1 MGKRKPYR
9 IQRVNQADVQGLCE
23 DVREQRVVIGI
34 DVAKEK
40 MVAVVMDQ
48 GPAVLETV
56 GWSHPSQTSEFV
68 AFLVALRERAAS
80 VAVAMEPSGV
90 YGDAVRWQLE
100 KSGFEVFR
108 VSPKR
113 SHDSAEVYD
122 GVPSRHDG
130 KCAAIV
136 AWLHVQ
142 GKSEAW
148 PLKSE
153 RERTLKAA
161 LWRLEL
167 HAKQSRQNRG
177 RLEALTARHWP
188 EVTELLDLDTAT
200 LLELLGEFG
209 SPAAVAAAAVRAK
222 ALMQRV
228 GGSKLDPGKVDA
240 IVDSAR
246 RTMGVPAIAEE
257 VELIRAVAREARRNE
272 LEERAAR
279 RRVEDLAEAEGSTAE
294 MQAVVGK
301 TTAAVVVA
309 GAGDPRSF
317 DSPQALVKALGL
329 NLRENSSG
337 KKQNRGVHI
346 TKRGSGTAR
355 MHLYMAAL
363 RLIQSN
369 AIVKAWYAKK
379 VARDGDRT
387 KINAVVALMRKLVL
401 ALWHVARGATF
412 DAARLFDARR
422 LDLPV
427 PG

>member
-9 IQRVNQADVQGLCE
+9 IQHVEHLDLEGLGD
-23 DVREQRVVIGI
+23 DVREQRVVVGV

-40 MVAVVMDQ
+40 MVAVVMDE
-48 GPAVLETV
+48 GEAVLATL
-56 GWSHPSQTSEFV
+56 GWSHPRQTAEFV
-68 AFLVALRERAAS
+68 AMVVALRERAAS
-80 VAVAMEPSGV
+80 VSVAMEPSGV

-100 KSGFEVFR
+100 KVGLEVHR

-136 AWLHVQ
+136 AWLHFH

-148 PLKSE
+148 PVRSE

-161 LWRLEL
+161 LWRLEV

-188 EVTELLDLDTAT
+188 EVTGYLDLDTAT

-209 SPAAVAAAAVRAK
+209 APEAVASDPVRAK

-240 IVDSAR
+240 IVESAR
-246 RTMGVPAIAEE
+246 STTGLPAIAEE
-257 VELIRAVAREARRNE
+257 VELVRAVAREARRNE

-279 RRVEDLAEAEGSTAE
+279 RRVEELAEAEGSTAE

-337 KKQNRGVHI
+337 KKQNRGLHI

-363 RLIQSN
+363 RLIQSDP
-369 AIVKAWYAKK
+369 IVRAWYAKK

-412 DAARLFDARR
+412 DSARLFDARR